1 MRLFYL
7 KNLKDRLLR
16 VFGFSQSK
24 DCGAKTGDKLS
35 GQEKIQNALGYH
47 FKDTSLLTQFLT
59 HKSYANEKKASMTSG
74 KGKVEDNE
82 RLEFLGDSVIEM
94 VVSEYLVRL
103 FPGWCEGE
111 LSKVRGYVVSKPVLA
126 DIAELLGLGEYML
139 LGNGE
144 EQSGGRKKQS
154 LLSNTFEAFIG
165 SVFMDGGLEVAK
177 ENILRH
183 MVGKI
188 DCAVRDNMFRDS
200 KSLMQEYAQA
210 NLNCVPKYKVVRET
224 GPSHDKVFEV
234 TVEVS
239 KKVIGEGVGKTRKEA
254 EQMAAKNAMES
265 MQDFNLCQ
273 DKEKPILA

>member
-1 MRLFYL
+1 
-7 KNLKDRLLR
+7 LLWA
-16 VFGFSQSK
+16 SQSE
-24 DCGAKTGDKLS
+24 DCDRNVDENADR
-35 GQEKIQNALGYH
+35 QENIQNALGYH
-47 FKDTSLLTQFLT
+47 FKDISLLTQFLT
-59 HKSYANEKKASMTSG
+59 HKSYANEKNASMPSG
-74 KGKVEDNE
+74 KDKIEDNE

-94 VVSEYLVRL
+94 VVSEYLVRM

-126 DIAELLGLGEYML
+126 DIAGLLGLGDYMF

-165 SVFMDGGLEVAK
+165 SVFMDGGLEPAK
-177 ENILRH
+177 KNILKH
-183 MVGKI
+183 IVGKI
-188 DCAVRDNMFRDS
+188 ERAVSENMFRDS

-234 TVEVS
+234 TIEVR
-239 KKVIGEGVGKTRKEA
+239 KKVMGQGIGKTRKEA
-254 EQMAAKNAMES
+254 EQMAAKNAIES
-265 MQDFNLCQ
+265 IQGF
-273 DKEKPILA
+273 